1 MRTLIFIGSI
11 FTIATVIPALNDE
24 SEEYNITFNA
34 IGAMQTA
41 QTNSDWRHEC
51 YEEYTGLIENTDEIE
66 EQDALEL
73 ADISSLLRRGYE
85 LCLTELH
92 LRTLPNLVKVG
103 MEVIYIPNKVVLP
116 YEIIKM
122 ATFPEASETKRCSDV
137 IKPLLSTC
145 PNLLSPYLGTSIS
158 TKPTA

>member
-1 MRTLIFIGSI
+1 MRTLIFIGFI

-41 QTNSDWRHEC
+41 QTSSDWRHEC
-51 YEEYTGLIENTDEIE
+51 HKEYTGLIENAEIE

-73 ADISSLLRRGYE
+73 ADISSLLRRGHE

-92 LRTLPNLVKVG
+92 LRTLPNLAKVG
-103 MEVIYIPNKVVLP
+103 IELIYIPNKVVLP
-116 YEIIKM
+116 YEIIKKVI
-122 ATFPEASETKRCSDV
+122 FPEASEIQRCSDV

-145 PNLLSPYLGTSIS
+145 PNLLSPYLGTNIRS
-158 TKPTA
+158 K

>member
-1 MRTLIFIGSI
+1 MRTLIFIGFI

-34 IGAMQTA
+34 IGAIQTA
-41 QTNSDWRHEC
+41 QTSSDWRHEC
-51 YEEYTGLIENTDEIE
+51 HKEYTGLIENAEIE

-73 ADISSLLRRGYE
+73 ADISSLLRRGHE

-92 LRTLPNLVKVG
+92 LRTLPNLAKVG
-103 MEVIYIPNKVVLP
+103 IEVIYIPNKVVLP
-116 YEIIKM
+116 YEIIKKV
-122 ATFPEASETKRCSDV
+122 TFPEASEIQRCSDV

-145 PNLLSPYLGTSIS
+145 PNLLSPYLGTNIRS
-158 TKPTA
+158 K

>member
-1 MRTLIFIGSI
+1 MRTLIFLGFI

-41 QTNSDWRHEC
+41 QTSPNWQQECHE
-51 YEEYTGLIENTDEIE
+51 EHTGLIENTDEIE

-92 LRTLPNLVKVG
+92 LRTIPNLVKIG
-103 MEVIYIPNKVVLP
+103 LEVIYIPNEVVLP
-116 YEIIKM
+116 YEIIKK
-122 ATFPEASETKRCSDV
+122 ATLPKENEIQRCSDIV
-137 IKPLLSTC
+137 KPLLSTC
-145 PNLLSPYLGTSIS
+145 PNLLSPHLGTSVS
-158 TKPTA
+158 